1 MHAVAK
7 HTRLAHSCHIGTK
20 SQCNPAA
27 SLRAWHACRVAHTMV
42 SKDHLL
48 GVFYVLLNTVSGC
61 GVVFANK
68 LVLTTFSFQFV
79 YALMFIHTLTSLV
92 GLTLLSMTGL
102 FERKCAPPFKIL
114 PLAAAFVGCAWK
126 TVWDTL
132 SASLGSCMLELLMLP
147 CIRSRENL
155 HIVRQPTSMLE
166 ASG

>member
-1 MHAVAK
+1 MA
-7 HTRLAHSCHIGTK
+7 
-20 SQCNPAA
+20 
-27 SLRAWHACRVAHTMV
+27 

-68 LVLTTFSFQFV
+68 LVLTTFNFHYV

-102 FERKCAPPFKIL
+102 FERKCAPPLKIL

-126 TVWDTL
+126 TVWETL
-132 SASLGSCMLELLMLP
+132 SGSLGSCMLASSMLP
-147 CIRSRENL
+147 CIHPRRNL
-155 HIVRQPTSMLE
+155 HVVSAANLN
-166 ASG
+166 A